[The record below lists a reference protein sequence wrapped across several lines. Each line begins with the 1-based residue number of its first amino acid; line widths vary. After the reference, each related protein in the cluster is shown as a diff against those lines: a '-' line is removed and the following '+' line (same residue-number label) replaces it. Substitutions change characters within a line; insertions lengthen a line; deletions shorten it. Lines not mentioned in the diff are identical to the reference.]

1 MPRKAAADFTTGTTA
16 VERLRPPPDLAAGSP
31 ERALF
36 VDIVASCESGHFRE
50 SDLPVLCIFVRACV
64 MEQIASAELTASGFV
79 SGDGKVSAWA
89 NILKDSQRAVSVYS
103 RLLKLNPVA
112 RQLPQPEEPISYYEK
127 MRLLEGRRDDN

>member
-36 VDIVASCESGHFRE
+36 VDIVASCEVGHFRE

-64 MEQIASAELTASGFV
+64 MAETAAGELSAGGCV
-79 SGDGKVSAWA
+79 
-89 NILKDSQRAVSVYS
+89 S
-103 RLLKLNPVA
+103 RLT
-112 RQLPQPEEPISYYEK
+112 
-127 MRLLEGRRDDN
+127 